1 MDRDDSLHFDAND
14 AQASEKHREKT
25 GRGIVYAD
33 GVDIRILS
41 ISAEINGMIL
51 CEILLLR

>member
-33 GVDIRILS
+33 GVDICILS